1 MTKHN
6 LNNSKFTSK
15 SLLQNNAHKH
25 KFNPNY
31 YPSVARV
38 DSNLIESTCIFPET
52 LKTKCITACVE
63 KIQVNKIK
71 NLISNN
77 TQ

>member
-1 MTKHN
+1 MLIK
-6 LNNSKFTSK
+6 L
-15 SLLQNNAHKH
+15 

-31 YPSVARV
+31 YPSVVKV
-38 DSNLIESTCIFPET
+38 DSNLIESTYIFPET
-52 LKTKCITACVE
+52 FKTKCITACVE